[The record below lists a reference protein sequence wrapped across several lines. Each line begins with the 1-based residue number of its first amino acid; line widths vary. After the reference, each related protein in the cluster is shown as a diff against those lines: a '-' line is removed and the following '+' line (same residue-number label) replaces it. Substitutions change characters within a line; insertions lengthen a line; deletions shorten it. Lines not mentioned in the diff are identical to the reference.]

1 MFKENLV
8 NKVVCTNSFAQLEY
22 DYFWLNMFN
31 ISKVVE
37 SDMILVS
44 SIKIINYLNNFSRSS
59 SAYFST
65 HTKELREKFLVIY
78 FPAVSDTTGTYR
90 FL

>member
-8 NKVVCTNSFAQLEY
+8 NKVVCTNRFAQLEY
-22 DYFWLNMFN
+22 GYFWFDMFN
-31 ISKVVE
+31 ISKLVE
-37 SDMILVS
+37 TDMILVS
-44 SIKIINYLNNFSRSS
+44 SIKIINDLNNCSRSS
-59 SAYFST
+59 FKYLST
-65 HTKELREKFLVIY
+65 HTKELRENFWVIY